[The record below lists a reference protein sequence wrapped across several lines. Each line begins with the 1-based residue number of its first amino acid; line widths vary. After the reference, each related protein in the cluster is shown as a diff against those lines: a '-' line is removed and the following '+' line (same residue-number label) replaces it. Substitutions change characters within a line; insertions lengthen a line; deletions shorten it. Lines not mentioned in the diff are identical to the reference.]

1 MFTAI
6 TVNEKEGIGYLTM
19 NRPEKLNALNMVM
32 REEMIQALEGFAR
45 NDDIRVIVITG
56 AGRAFSA
63 GGDIQSFVENEIDVI
78 SGRKRIQS
86 LSRLLTTI
94 VNLEKPVICAVN
106 GIAVGA
112 GCNLALCGDII
123 IAAEEAQFAEIFI
136 KIGLI
141 PDCGGMYFLPRLV
154 GLPKAKELIFT
165 GEMFTA
171 QQAKDLGMIN
181 YVVPRNELE
190 TVVYEQAKKIAA
202 GSPIALGLAKS
213 ILNRSLS
220 CDLPTLLELEAFAQG
235 ACFQSEEHR
244 QLVQDFVSRS
254 KIKK

>member
-6 TVNEKEGIGYLTM
+6 TVSEKEGIGYLTM
-19 NRPEKLNALNMVM
+19 NRPEKLNALNMVI
-32 REEMIQALEGFAR
+32 REEMTQALEGFAR

-112 GCNLALCGDII
+112 GCNLALSGDII
-123 IAAEEAQFAEIFI
+123 IAAEEAKFSEIFI
-136 KIGLI
+136 KVGLV

-165 GEMFTA
+165 GEMITA
-171 QQAKDLGMIN
+171 QQAKELGMIN
-181 YVVPRNELE
+181 YVVPRNELD

-244 QLVQDFVSRS
+244 QLVRDFVARS
-254 KIKK
+254 KTK